1 MIKKIYLNL
10 KDKPFLRMV
19 TVEIE
24 DMGYEIASLPTETDV
39 SLIIS
44 ECGFVPPSK
53 NCAPILVLDR
63 ETVENTKYF
72 LKRPFSMEAFRSEV
86 IRLTTLDP
94 LAETEPEKTNRNEL
108 SLDVKRKNASF
119 GKKKVSFTDAEFALL
134 SLLYAKRGETVT
146 DAEITEKVWGK
157 GTSDSNITA
166 VYINYLR
173 EKLFKI
179 CELPLIKRVRG
190 VGYTM
195 ENR

>member
-1 MIKKIYLNL
+1 MTKKIYLNL

-24 DMGYEIASLPTETDV
+24 DMGYEIASLPTETNV
-39 SLIIS
+39 LLIIS

-63 ETVENTKYF
+63 ETAENTKYF
-72 LKRPFSMEAFRSEV
+72 LKRPFDITALRSEV
-86 IRLTTLDP
+86 IRLTMLDP
-94 LAETEPEKTNRNEL
+94 LAESEPENTDRNEL
-108 SLDVKRKNASF
+108 SLDIKRRIATF
-119 GKKKVSFTDAEFALL
+119 GKNKVSFTDAEFTLL
-134 SLLYAKRGETVT
+134 KLLYEKRGETVT

-157 GTSDSNITA
+157 DTPDSNITA